1 MSISNNRVIVALK
14 IPVAIAALIALAQA
28 IVQAM
33 TNNKAIFVS
42 PTPPL
47 TQITADTD
55 ALVVAETATKA
66 RTKGAVPIR
75 DEKRKA
81 LVTDLR
87 QVESYVQKLV
97 DLTPVQGVSI
107 AEAAGMSV
115 RKKASVNKSPLAAK
129 PHLPSQMQL
138 VAKASKGDRSH
149 EWQYSTDGKVWTNT
163 PTTAQSKTVVLGL
176 QAGVLTYFRH
186 RAVTKTGAGAWSEP
200 VSMMVA

>member
-1 MSISNNRVIVALK
+1 MSISNNRVVVALK

-47 TQITADTD
+47 TQVTADTD

-66 RTKGAVPIR
+66 RTKGSVPVR
-75 DEKRKA
+75 DDKRKV

-87 QVESYVQKLV
+87 QLQAYAQKLV
-97 DLTPVQGVSI
+97 DLTPEQGMTI
-107 AEAAGMSV
+107 AEAAGMTV
-115 RKKASVNKSPLAAK
+115 KKKASHNKSPLAAK
-129 PHLPSQMQL
+129 LHLPNQVQL
-138 VAKASKGDRSH
+138 VAKANKGDGSH
-149 EWQYSTDGKVWTNT
+149 EWQYSTDGKVWTSAA
-163 PTTAQSKTVVLGL
+163 TTTQAKTVVTGL
-176 QAGVLTYFRH
+176 QSGVLTYFRH
-186 RAVTKTGAGAWSEP
+186 RAVTKTGASTWSEP